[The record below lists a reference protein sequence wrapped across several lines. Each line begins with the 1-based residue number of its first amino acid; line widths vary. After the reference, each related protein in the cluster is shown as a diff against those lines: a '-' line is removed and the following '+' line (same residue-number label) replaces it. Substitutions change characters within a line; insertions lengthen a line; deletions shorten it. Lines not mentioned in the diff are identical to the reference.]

1 MNLRQ
6 ITAPT
11 VRPVTLEEAKAQLRV
26 ESTDFDAQINRL
38 IDTAVSW
45 LASPD
50 GWLNRSLC
58 RQTLELTVAG
68 WPNAE
73 GIHLPGG
80 PVASVSSV
88 KYFDTANAEQT
99 VTSSDYFLDRD
110 RLLMLPGFTKP
121 ILMQRPAP
129 IAIRYLAGA
138 ETVAEVP
145 EGLRHAVLVL
155 VTRLFEHRGDMVVG
169 TLREDPQLDAILS
182 PFRHWII

>member
-11 VRPVTLEEAKAQLRV
+11 IRPVTLEEAKAHLGV
-26 ESTDFDAQINRL
+26 ESLDFDAQINRL
-38 IDTAVSW
+38 IDAIVSW
-45 LASPD
+45 MASPY

-58 RQTLELTVAG
+58 RQTLEFRVAG
-68 WPNAE
+68 WPSAE
-73 GIHLPGG
+73 GVHLPGG

-88 KYFDTANAEQT
+88 KYFDTANVEQT
-99 VTSSDYFLDRD
+99 VSSADYFLDLD

-138 ETVAEVP
+138 ETAAEVP
-145 EGLRHAVLVL
+145 EGLREAVLL
-155 VTRLFEHRGDMVVG
+155 MLERLWNTKGAMVPSS
-169 TLREDPQLDAILS
+169 LREDSIPDVILS
-182 PFRHWII
+182 PFRQWII